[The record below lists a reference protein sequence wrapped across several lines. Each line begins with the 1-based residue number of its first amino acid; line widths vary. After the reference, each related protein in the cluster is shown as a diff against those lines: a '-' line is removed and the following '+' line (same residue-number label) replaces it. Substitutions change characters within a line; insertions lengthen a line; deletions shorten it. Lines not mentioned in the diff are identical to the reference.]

1 MFDIN
6 YNDHDAI
13 LVGISKMMPEKVKK
27 LLDQPCRIDGNQVF
41 IGDPAAVI
49 VQIDDDWLTL
59 CEFSIKWTGPHT
71 REVLP
76 IPLAKLNWKLMSIN
90 ELRGIYSH
98 IFSSILIK
106 RREKYRTC
114 EKCME
119 TKPPEWMCGD
129 KICDECAQKYHGII
143 H

>member
-1 MFDIN
+1 
-6 YNDHDAI
+6 
-13 LVGISKMMPEKVKK
+13 
-27 LLDQPCRIDGNQVF
+27 
-41 IGDPAAVI
+41 
-49 VQIDDDWLTL
+49 
-59 CEFSIKWTGPHT
+59 
-71 REVLP
+71 LP

-98 IFSSILIK
+98 IFSLIVIK

-114 EKCME
+114 GKCME
-119 TKPPEWMCGD
+119 TQPPEWMCGD